1 VNRISWQVYIALVG
15 ILAAAPVAQKAPSS
29 ANGVEKPLP
38 VFTNITQQSGVAI
51 KIICG
56 DEVTEFLIDVNGE
69 GAGFFDYDNDGD
81 QDIYLVNGSSRKLE
95 KTANPPH
102 DYLLRNNGDGTFTDV
117 TTQAHLGDTAW
128 SSGCAV
134 GDYNN
139 DGYLD
144 LYVTNFGP
152 NKLYRNNGDGTFT
165 EVGEMAGV
173 ADPKWSFPKWSMGA
187 AFGDYDNDGY
197 LDLYVANF
205 SKFNYQPEL
214 PPPSADSPCKMK
226 GVPIA
231 CPPEKY
237 EGEQHLLYH
246 NNRDG
251 TFTDVSEAAGITR
264 KDPGH
269 GFAVVFSDFDN
280 DGDQDIYVANDAGP
294 NFYYINNG
302 NGKFTDASLASGL
315 AVDEFGNAQGSMGLT
330 VGDFN
335 NDGLQ
340 DAFIT
345 NFIDQQNTLYQNQ
358 GANLFLDRTTNFGLG
373 MVGFHYSG
381 WGTKFF
387 DFDNDGWLDLFITNG
402 HTMEQPEKVFPAD
415 PFAEPN
421 YLMRNIQGKEF
432 KDVSEVTGLRKIP
445 NTVGR
450 GTAFGDFDNDGDI
463 DVLVINKNAVP
474 TFLRNDG
481 GNKNNWLILRTEG
494 VKSNRCGIGARVTVA
509 AGGIR
514 RIFDVRGSDSY
525 LSSNDLRVH
534 AGLGGLDQ
542 AEVEVRWPSGQ
553 VDRTS
558 NVTANHFYLAR
569 EGHTLETDPLAGG
582 SGNKKK

>member
-1 VNRISWQVYIALVG
+1 MVLAGALAVV
-15 ILAAAPVAQKAPSS
+15 PVAQHAGLS
-29 ANGVEKPLP
+29 ANGIEKPLP
-38 VFTNITQQSGVAI
+38 VFTDITQKAGVAY

-69 GAGFFDYDNDGD
+69 GAAFFDYDNDGD

-95 KTANPPH
+95 KTATPPH

-117 TTQAHLGDTAW
+117 TAQAHLGDTAW

-152 NKLYRNNGDGTFT
+152 NKLYRNNGNGTFT
-165 EVGEMAGV
+165 EVGEPAGV

-187 AFGDYDNDGY
+187 AFGDYDNDGF
-197 LDLYVANF
+197 LDLYVTNF
-205 SKFNYQPEL
+205 SKFNYQQEL
-214 PPPSADSPCKMK
+214 PAPREDSPCKMK

-237 EGEQHLLYH
+237 EGEQDLLYH

-251 TFTDVSEAAGITR
+251 TFTDVSQEAGIVR

-302 NGKFTDASLASGL
+302 NGKFTDASLGSGL
-315 AVDEFGNAQGSMGLT
+315 AVDEYGNAQGSMGLT

-335 NDGLQ
+335 NDGLP
-340 DAFIT
+340 DVFIT

-358 GANLFLDRTTNFGLG
+358 GSNLFLDRTTNFGLG

-402 HTMEQPEKVFPAD
+402 HTMEQLEKHFPAD

-432 KDVSEVTGLRKIP
+432 KDVSEITGLRKLS
-445 NTVGR
+445 NKVGR

-463 DVLVINKNAVP
+463 DVLVINKNDFP
-474 TFLRNDG
+474 TLWRNDG
-481 GNKNNWLILRTEG
+481 GNDRNWVCLRTEG
-494 VKSNRCGIGARVTVA
+494 VRSNRAGIGAKVIVT
-509 AGGIR
+509 AGGTKR
-514 RIFDVRGSDSY
+514 FFEVRGSDSY
-525 LSSNDLRVH
+525 LSSNDLRVL
-534 AGLGGLDQ
+534 AGLGDLKQ
-542 AEVEVRWPSGQ
+542 ADVEIRWPSGQ
-553 VDRTS
+553 IDHTS
-558 NVTANHFYLAR
+558 NITANRFYLAR
-569 EGHTLETDPLAGG
+569 EGHTLQPDPLSGTGG
-582 SGNKKK
+582 SKKK